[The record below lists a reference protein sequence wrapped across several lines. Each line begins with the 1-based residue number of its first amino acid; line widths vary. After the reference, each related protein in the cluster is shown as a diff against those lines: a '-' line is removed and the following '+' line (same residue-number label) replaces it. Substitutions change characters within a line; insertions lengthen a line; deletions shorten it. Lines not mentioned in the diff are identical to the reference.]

1 MNNKNIAKIAIW
13 TSIAAL
19 AIGVAAIIIACP
31 RKEEPGFDYTGAI
44 VGVLSLLVTC
54 LVGYEVFRAFT
65 FDKRVEKE
73 VSKKLKNAEYSA
85 SCLALAQLGNALYG
99 TGQHALALQ
108 SLFNA
113 LIVGEMAKMSELG
126 KEAVENSIALLEKIS
141 DELRDVEV
149 IRLES
154 APELVNRMK
163 SAAFKKRRL
172 VRHEE
177 TTSMRILLIG
187 ILLQNGFNDARAA
200 PHKMDGLFLVLV
212 IVIPCSISA
221 RKIVDNE
228 NDSESESDSV
238 Q

>member
-1 MNNKNIAKIAIW
+1 MNNKNMAKIAIW
-13 TSIAAL
+13 TSISAL
-19 AIGVAAIIIACP
+19 EVGVAAIIIACP

-44 VGVLSLLVTC
+44 VGILSLLVTC
-54 LVGYEVFRAFT
+54 LIGYEIFRAFI
-65 FDKRVEKE
+65 FNERVKKE
-73 VSKKLKNAEYSA
+73 VKKKLKNAEYSA

-163 SAAFKKRRL
+163 SAAYKTNSEKVISLDCHLHPCEVQEAEAHKTRGDDPREALSSHQDTPAKR
-172 VRHEE
+172 
-177 TTSMRILLIG
+177 I
-187 ILLQNGFNDARAA
+187 
-200 PHKMDGLFLVLV
+200 
-212 IVIPCSISA
+212 
-221 RKIVDNE
+221 
-228 NDSESESDSV
+228 
-238 Q
+238 